1 MPSSLLRENAA
12 ASLRT
17 VEAVRLQKNKKEK
30 KETAKE
36 KHCAQKHYG
45 TPCVL
50 HIDRTLDGQID
61 RRKQSEAL
69 FGPYSLVQTT
79 LRCFSA
85 S

>member
-12 ASLRT
+12 VSLRT
-17 VEAVRLQKNKKEK
+17 VEAVRLQKKKKKEK

-50 HIDRTLDGQID
+50 HIDRTLYGQIGENNQ
-61 RRKQSEAL
+61 KHFL
-69 FGPYSLVQTT
+69 GPIAWC
-79 LRCFSA
+79 RPP
-85 S
+85 